1 MGGHPHATAAS
12 SSRSNYTQSP
22 RACHRSDCLSRFI
35 SFKSNSICSHS
46 QPLYYMMFH
55 PSLSKPSISAPVPL
69 YHPSKF
75 ASSNVQYTSL
85 RIRCGEFVSS
95 DPKATTDGASIT
107 SIGNHMQVEVKGKS
121 GPYPGGMPGAYT
133 GRDPNVKKP
142 EWLRQR
148 APQGEKFDVVKEQLS
163 RLNLN
168 TVCEEAQCPNI
179 GEVLQF
185 SLLF

>member
-1 MGGHPHATAAS
+1 
-12 SSRSNYTQSP
+12 
-22 RACHRSDCLSRFI
+22 
-35 SFKSNSICSHS
+35 
-46 QPLYYMMFH
+46 
-55 PSLSKPSISAPVPL
+55 
-69 YHPSKF
+69 
-75 ASSNVQYTSL
+75 
-85 RIRCGEFVSS
+85 
-95 DPKATTDGASIT
+95 
-107 SIGNHMQVEVKGKS
+107 MQVEVKGKS